1 MPACRPSLKP
11 PRATLAFVLTV
22 VLAAGACDSPAPP
35 EAVPGPPPAQPAPG
49 TGAGTGHAAH
59 QVPEGTGA
67 AHAAAAA
74 APDEGSGTGVDPVA
88 VPAREDRG
96 AAVSRDA
103 PTPERVPPG
112 NSPEH
117 TDPPTGPGPGD
128 VEDRARHLFE
138 AVVAG
143 DPELAMDFFFPRG
156 PFRLVKDSANPDRY
170 YDRLLDAYRS
180 EILALHESLPDLE
193 RARFE
198 RFELGSRVRWM
209 AVGSEYNRL
218 PYWSARRSALHYT
231 VDGEA
236 RSFPVLVAIT
246 WDDAWYVVHL
256 TDYLR

>member
-1 MPACRPSLKP
+1 VSATSSCRAL
-11 PRATLAFVLTV
+11 RCA
-22 VLAAGACDSPAPP
+22 VLAAALIASACDPPAPP
-35 EAVPGPPPAQPAPG
+35 EAVVPEAPQSAPGPPAP
-49 TGAGTGHAAH
+49 TVAAE
-59 QVPEGTGA
+59 VVA
-67 AHAAAAA
+67 DAVA
-74 APDEGSGTGVDPVA
+74 EGSGAAEADPA
-88 VPAREDRG
+88 EVPAPEGSGAAEADPAEVPAPEDRG
-96 AAVSRDA
+96 AAVARDA
-103 PTPERVPPG
+103 PTPEVVPAG
-112 NSPEH
+112 NAPEH
-117 TDPPTGPGPGD
+117 TEPPQQPGPGD
-128 VEDRARHLFE
+128 VDERARHLFE

-170 YDRLLDAYRS
+170 YDRLLDAYRR
-180 EILALHESLPDLE
+180 EILALHEALRDLE

-218 PYWSARRSALHYT
+218 PYWSARRSALHYS
-231 VDGEA
+231 VDGEP